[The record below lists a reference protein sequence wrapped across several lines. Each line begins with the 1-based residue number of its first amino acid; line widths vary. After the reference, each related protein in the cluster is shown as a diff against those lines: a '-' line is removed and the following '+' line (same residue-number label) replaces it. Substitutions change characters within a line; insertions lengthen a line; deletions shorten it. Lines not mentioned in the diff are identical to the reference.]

1 MPTSAPVKS
10 VCTACLVLGA
20 DRRADLRGR
29 PFGIGCRRPLCG
41 GQQYGRQTT
50 AALTSGGLTGNS
62 AGMRHPLLSRSAQS
76 CPLSSKFCV
85 VLDRFG
91 LSLEAFRR
99 GTQVLFSA
107 APIPNRIKETAVQ
120 IKLAAVF
127 SCVAK
132 LYPISNLRAHP
143 TAVR

>member
-1 MPTSAPVKS
+1 MGDK
-10 VCTACLVLGA
+10 
-20 DRRADLRGR
+20 R
-29 PFGIGCRRPLCG
+29 P
-41 GQQYGRQTT
+41 
-50 AALTSGGLTGNS
+50 LTSGGLTGNS

-99 GTQVLFSA
+99 GTQVLVSA

-132 LYPISNLRAHP
+132 LYPIINLRAHP